1 MKDRRKLYRILDAN
15 LNRAREGLRVSEEIV
30 RFAMDSAPLQ
40 KGFKKCRH
48 ALKSAL
54 ERLGASEL
62 VKSRDSGGDVGKGP
76 SKLEDPRKDLE
87 GVFMANVQR
96 VKESLRALEEFS
108 KLVDAKASAAFKETR
123 FRVYQLEKRALPK
136 LEALRDHVSGVLG
149 RTRRGVGYRRS
160 NSRRRKRRST
170 SR

>member
-48 ALKSAL
+48 ALKGAL

-62 VKSRDSGGDVGKGP
+62 VKSRESGRDVGKGP
-76 SKLEDPRKDLE
+76 SRLERSRKDLE

-108 KLVDAKASAAFKETR
+108 KLVDVKASAAFKETR
-123 FRVYQLEKRALPK
+123 FRVYQLEKRTLPK
-136 LEALRDHVSGVLG
+136 LEALRDHVSGAIG
-149 RTRRGVGYRRS
+149 RARSVVGRRS
-160 NSRRRKRRST
+160 GGARRRKRRPA